1 MKIKGNKELNIIFKI
16 MSLFSVV
23 TLTIGLGIG
32 YYVRDLQVE
41 LAEYDYSSQEKAIS
55 TVVATDEFLNKV
67 LHPRLTIVNISAPAQ
82 LYYTIQNSTQSS
94 IYVERADINVYDKTN
109 SIIYTT
115 TLNVYKTY
123 LPGQADK
130 LDFQIPQDASNAT
143 KVEINLK

>member
-1 MKIKGNKELNIIFKI
+1 MKIKGNKELNIIFRI

-32 YYVRDLQVE
+32 YYVRDFQVE
-41 LAEYDYSSQEKAIS
+41 LAESDYTSQEKAIS
-55 TVVATDEFLNKV
+55 TVATDEFLNKA

-94 IYVERADINVYDKTN
+94 IYVERADINVYDRANT
-109 SIIYTT
+109 IIYTT

>member
-41 LAEYDYSSQEKAIS
+41 LVESDYSSQEKAIS
-55 TVVATDEFLNKV
+55 TVATDEFLNKA

-94 IYVERADINVYDKTN
+94 IYVERADINVYDRTN

-123 LPGQADK
+123 LPGQVDK

-143 KVEINLK
+143 KVGINLK